1 MSITFIK
8 RVGIAV
14 VAIVGFYTM
23 QYFATSV
30 HHACKLPEE
39 DCPPPFYLIGEFFY
53 NTVVQPPWVTSL
65 IADIQSYE

>member
-14 VAIVGFYTM
+14 VALVGFYGM
-23 QYFATSV
+23 QYISTSI
-30 HHACKLPEE
+30 HYACQLPEE
-39 DCPPPFYLIGEFFY
+39 DCPPPFYLIGELFY
-53 NTVVQPPWVTSL
+53 LTIVQPPWVTSL